1 MRLRAPFPSGEVQR
15 SASKM
20 PCLPFQNVSHP
31 SPAQIFGVPG
41 PNSVWLAPLPW
52 PGCEASP
59 WPWLTEAVLEDRRWA
74 RAAALLFCLSPAS
87 VFLSAAYTESCYT
100 MLGCA
105 PGLSVARWTV
115 HVPLAPNSP
124 LCPSPLQTQIQTHQT
139 QFLSKHLPSCSNAW
153 ILVIVEHCGGGG
165 GPGSRNRVWGLLCCE
180 LCCISRSSTRFLTG
194 VTENHPKTCPAE

>member
-1 MRLRAPFPSGEVQR
+1 MLCSERAILLAAALLLSNVCFVAAAGLLYRPGSACLAGLRKRMQLRAPFPSGEVQR

-115 HVPLAPNSP
+115 HVPLAPNP
-124 LCPSPLQTQIQTHQT
+124 PSVQ
-139 QFLSKHLPSCSNAW
+139 
-153 ILVIVEHCGGGG
+153 
-165 GPGSRNRVWGLLCCE
+165 GP
-180 LCCISRSSTRFLTG
+180 FK
-194 VTENHPKTCPAE
+194 PKFRPIRHNF